1 MNRIKV
7 LIIIPARFNS
17 SRFPGKPLVQIAN
30 KSMLER
36 TFLQAQKINEKF
48 EFQVYIATDHEKIIE
63 EANRIGAKSI
73 FTESNIQSGTERCFA
88 AASKI
93 NFDFDYMVNIQGDE
107 PFILPSQIEELVNSM
122 HESQSQI
129 ATLCIKIEK
138 LEDLKNLN
146 IVKVVKSKN
155 NEAMYFSRSII
166 PFPRNVIDG
175 FSYYKH
181 IGVYAF
187 NKNVIPLMQQLENS
201 QLEQIESLEQLK
213 WLDNG
218 LKIKMVETS
227 HQSPAVDSP
236 DDLLR
241 VENFLKQNPTFI

>member
-1 MNRIKV
+1 MSKTKV

-36 TFLQAQKINEKF
+36 TFLQATQISNKY

-73 FTESNIQSGTERCFA
+73 NTDSSIQSGTERCFA

-93 NFDFDYMVNIQGDE
+93 NFDYDYMVNIQGDE
-107 PFILPSQIEELVNSM
+107 PFILPSQIEELVEAM
-122 HESQSQI
+122 HESQSPI
-129 ATLCIKIEK
+129 ATLCIKLEK
-138 LEDLKNLN
+138 QEDIRNSN
-146 IVKVVKSKN
+146 IVKVVKNKK

-166 PFPRNVIDG
+166 PFPRNPMDG

-181 IGVYAF
+181 IGVYGF
-187 NKNVIPLMQQLENS
+187 NKNIIPNLQQLDS
-201 QLEQIESLEQLK
+201 SPIEQIESLEQLK
-213 WLDNG
+213 WLDYG

-236 DDLLR
+236 EDLLN
-241 VENFLKQNPTFI
+241 VENFLVQNPSFL

>member
-1 MNRIKV
+1 MSKIKV

-107 PFILPSQIEELVNSM
+107 PFILPHQIEELVDAM
-122 HESQSQI
+122 HDSQAPI
-129 ATLCIKIEK
+129 ATLCIQLEK
-138 LEDLKNLN
+138 QDDLKNSN
-146 IVKVVKSKN
+146 IVKVVKNKK

-166 PFPRNVIDG
+166 PFPRNTVVG

-187 NKNVIPLMQQLENS
+187 NKKVIPIMQQLDTS
-201 QLEQIESLEQLK
+201 PLEQIESLEQLK
-213 WLDNG
+213 WLDYG

-236 DDLLR
+236 EDLLD
-241 VENFLKQNPTFI
+241 VENFLKQNPSFL